1 MICCSTG
8 LATAYTW
15 QGPDAPYATQAAG
28 APTAAGW
35 TYPRPVFL
43 MQLLLTNSTVS
54 CRTPVRHGWRAQY
67 GQQTCLYTAS
77 TYAPTTSLSASWL
90 SANWIVVELSINQLN
105 EDCGYLLLTAY
116 FHIKIRPKCIKSHH
130 FRIKNKKKFLEGAH
144 PSPVG
149 SGEGRL
155 VGRGTSHL
163 GLKMVRVWKGQGQA
177 NWGMYAIG
185 LNILGSG
192 QSAVTKQYKFGT
204 STSWEGNRRSC
215 VSDWLYVI
223 SGVPQWSI
231 LGPVLFLIFIN
242 DRCS

>member
-1 MICCSTG
+1 MTYCSAG
-8 LATAYTW
+8 LATAYTVTRP
-15 QGPDAPYATQAAG
+15 GRTVCYASCWLSRCCRLNISSQLSL
-28 APTAAGW
+28 P
-35 TYPRPVFL
+35 YPRPVFL

-163 GLKMVRVWKGQGQA
+163 GLKMVRV
-177 NWGMYAIG
+177 
-185 LNILGSG
+185 
-192 QSAVTKQYKFGT
+192 
-204 STSWEGNRRSC
+204 
-215 VSDWLYVI
+215 
-223 SGVPQWSI
+223 
-231 LGPVLFLIFIN
+231 
-242 DRCS
+242 